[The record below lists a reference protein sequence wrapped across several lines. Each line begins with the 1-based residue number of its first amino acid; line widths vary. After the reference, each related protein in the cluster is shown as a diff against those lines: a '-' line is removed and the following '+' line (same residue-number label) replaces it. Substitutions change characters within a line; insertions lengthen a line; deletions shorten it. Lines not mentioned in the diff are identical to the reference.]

1 MPLIQLRHVMAAKNF
16 HAEVK
21 VRGVVEL
28 AGQVILV
35 ELVVAR
41 LVGIAIE
48 NAPLAQV
55 IAPGV
60 IAVTAQKGVV
70 QVE

>member
-1 MPLIQLRHVMAAKNF
+1 MAAKDF
-16 HAEVK
+16 HAEVQIGS
-21 VRGVVEL
+21 VIEL

-35 ELVVAR
+35 ERVVAR
-41 LVGIAIE
+41 LVRVAVE